1 MSIQLTPRPVR
12 LPVHTPERH
21 IRMFDF
27 LQTRSTLAALTLF
40 AVTSIAMHA
49 QTDFPT
55 TVASTHP
62 LAFYRL
68 DSSSGQ
74 SLVGTTTYKVNG
86 SAGIATSGAPVTTAN
101 SRYLKLDGK
110 TAYIVTTQ
118 TGGVGAA
125 STIMAWINLAEL
137 PSKVGR
143 LLYVAGESE
152 YGNDLDLQIDTD
164 NAIKFYTAAGGL
176 LAYKVSPDSLI
187 GQWHQ
192 VVASLDTPTRTR
204 VIYWDGKA
212 VATDKGGGEANKKTV
227 FTIGESTVFRG
238 RFFHGSIDDVGL
250 WNRALKASEVAAI
263 YAAAGTPGSAAPTA
277 SSPAPAPS
285 GPTPTT
291 GPFATKATVEVEDP
305 AGKVQLKREEEI
317 AYMFLSSIEVIE
329 HNCQLTLQKVCPFNQ
344 ILTGSY
350 PPAGKNI
357 EHLKFD
363 PNKTDPDYTYTLAA
377 NGMAWEAHA
386 NPKKPGLKGWCFMAR
401 DVGTTI
407 VTYNKTGP
415 SGYTDTPIGNR
426 GMSGDS
432 FASQ

>member
-1 MSIQLTPRPVR
+1 MFITPQ
-12 LPVHTPERH
+12 
-21 IRMFDF
+21 DS
-27 LQTRSTLAALTLF
+27 RSAIAVFAAIAIF
-40 AVTSIAMHA
+40 GSIAVNA
-49 QTDFPT
+49 QTAFPAA
-55 TVASTHP
+55 VESTHP

-68 DSSSGQ
+68 DSTSGQ
-74 SLVGTTTYKVNG
+74 SLVGATTYKAIG
-86 SAGIATSGAPVTTAN
+86 AAGIVATGAPVSTAN
-101 SRYLKLDGK
+101 GRYLKLDGK
-110 TAYIVTTQ
+110 TAYVTTTQ
-118 TGGVGAA
+118 MGGVGAA
-125 STIMAWINLAEL
+125 ATVMAWVNLAEL
-137 PSKVGR
+137 PSKAGR
-143 LLYVAGESE
+143 YFYVAGESE
-152 YGNDLDLQIDTD
+152 NGNDLDLQFETD
-164 NAIKFYTAAGGL
+164 NVLKFFTASGGNL
-176 LAYKVSPDSLI
+176 PFKVPPDSLI

-192 VVASLDTPTRTR
+192 IVATLDTPTHTR

-212 VATDKGGGEANKKTV
+212 VATDKGGGEAGKKNV
-227 FTIGESTVFRG
+227 FTIGESSVFHG
-238 RFFHGSIDDVGL
+238 RFFHGSIDDVAL

-263 YAAAGTPGSAAPTA
+263 YEAAGSSASGAAASAPAPTA
-277 SSPAPAPS
+277 S

-357 EHLKFD
+357 ERLKFD
-363 PNKTDPDYTYTLAA
+363 PNKTDPNYTYTLAA

-386 NPKKPGLKGWCFMAR
+386 NPKKTGLKGWCFMSR

-432 FASQ
+432 FATQ

>member
-1 MSIQLTPRPVR
+1 MLVFRRIC
-12 LPVHTPERH
+12 
-21 IRMFDF
+21 
-27 LQTRSTLAALTLF
+27 STLASLALL
-40 AVTSIAMHA
+40 AVSSIATQA

-55 TVASTHP
+55 TVSSTHP

-68 DSSSGQ
+68 DSTSGQ
-74 SLVGTTTYKVNG
+74 SLIGTTTYKVTG
-86 SAGIATSGAPVTTAN
+86 SAGIATSGAPVATAN

-110 TAYIVTTQ
+110 TASITTTQ
-118 TGGVGAA
+118 MGGVGAA
-125 STIMAWINLAEL
+125 ATIMAWVNLAEL
-137 PSKVGR
+137 PSKAAR
-143 LLYVAGESE
+143 IFYIAGESE
-152 YGNDLDLQIDTD
+152 NGNDLDLQIEPD
-164 NAIKFYTAAGGL
+164 NVLRFFTASGGNL
-176 LAYKVSPDSLI
+176 QFKVQPDSLI

-192 VVASLDTPTRTR
+192 VVATIDTPTQKR
-204 VIYWDGKA
+204 VIYWDGKV
-212 VATDKGGGEANKKTV
+212 VATDKGGGKAGKRNV
-227 FTIGESTVFRG
+227 FTIGESSVFTG

-250 WNRALKASEVAAI
+250 WSRALKTDEVAAI
-263 YAAAGTPGSAAPTA
+263 YATSGSTASDTAASTAPTSAAPIA
-277 SSPAPAPS
+277 SS
-285 GPTPTT
+285 PTPTT
-291 GPFATKATVEVEDP
+291 GPFATNATVDVEDP
-305 AGKVQLKREEEI
+305 SGKVQLKREEEI

-329 HNCQLTLQKVCPFNQ
+329 HNCQLTLQKVCPLNQ
-344 ILTGSY
+344 ILTASY

-363 PNKTDPDYTYTLAA
+363 PNKTDPNYTYTLTT

-432 FASQ
+432 FAVQ

>member
-1 MSIQLTPRPVR
+1 MIVFKKMRTTFAP
-12 LPVHTPERH
+12 
-21 IRMFDF
+21 
-27 LQTRSTLAALTLF
+27 LALL
-40 AVTSIAMHA
+40 AVSSIAMQA

-62 LAFYRL
+62 IAFYRL
-68 DSSSGQ
+68 DSTSGQ
-74 SLVGTTTYKVNG
+74 SLVGTTTYQATG
-86 SAGIATSGAPVTTAN
+86 SASIATSGAPVATAN

-110 TAYIVTTQ
+110 TAYITTTQ
-118 TGGVGAA
+118 MGGVGTAA
-125 STIMAWINLAEL
+125 SLMAWVNLAEL
-137 PSKVGR
+137 PSTAHHIF
-143 LLYVAGESE
+143 YVTGESE
-152 YGNDLDLQIDTD
+152 NGNDLDLQFETD
-164 NAIKFYTAAGGL
+164 NILKFFTASGGNL
-176 LAYKVSPDSLI
+176 PYKVPPDSLI

-192 VVASLDTPTRTR
+192 IVATLDTPTHTR

-212 VATDKGGGEANKKTV
+212 VATDKGGGEAGKKNV
-227 FTIGESTVFRG
+227 FTLGESSVFRG
-238 RFFHGSIDDVGL
+238 RYFHGSIDDAGI
-250 WNRALKASEVAAI
+250 WNRALKATEVAAI
-263 YAAAGTPGSAAPTA
+263 YAASGSTTSGAAASPAAPA
-277 SSPAPAPS
+277 AS
-285 GPTPTT
+285 GPTQTT
-291 GPFATKATVEVEDP
+291 GPFATKATVEVEDEGG
-305 AGKVQLKREEEI
+305 GKVQLKREEEI
-317 AYMFLSSIEVIE
+317 AYMFLSGIEIIE

-363 PNKTDPDYTYTLAA
+363 PNRTDPDYTYTLAA

-386 NPKKPGLKGWCFMAR
+386 NPKKPGLKGWCFMSR

-432 FASQ
+432 FATQ